1 MGEIRK
7 VEKTGDEGQRRE
19 RERDLVLH
27 NYVVLLCDSSRYFFL
42 KGGEDESDGRD
53 TRTTVQRLIIP
64 VFGYTDAETNY
75 STGN

>member
-7 VEKTGDEGQRRE
+7 VEKTGDEGQRRERE

-53 TRTTVQRLIIP
+53 TRTTV
-64 VFGYTDAETNY
+64 
-75 STGN
+75 

>member
-19 RERDLVLH
+19 RERERSCIAQ
-27 NYVVLLCDSSRYFFL
+27 LCDSSRYFFL

>member
-19 RERDLVLH
+19 RERERSCIAQ
-27 NYVVLLCDSSRYFFL
+27 LCDSSCYFFL

-53 TRTTVQRLIIP
+53 TRTTV
-64 VFGYTDAETNY
+64 
-75 STGN
+75 